1 MVRYVTGVR
10 YALQSGRWL
19 ITWYEC
25 SRLAL
30 VPLVDRID
38 GNALGDGVL
47 TFGAFERSDLVAGTS
62 WRDANHRQLGETF
75 RATRGLLRRELEA
88 RTFFGLKQ
96 IEPCRGDAD
105 TA

>member
-1 MVRYVTGVR
+1 MRSKADVGCSHGYV
-10 YALQSGRWL
+10 
-19 ITWYEC
+19 C

-30 VPLVDRID
+30 VPLVDGID
-38 GNALGDGVL
+38 GHTLSDGVL
-47 TFGAFERSDLVAGTS
+47 TFGAFERFNLEAGTS
-62 WRDANHRQLGETF
+62 RRDANQRQLGETF
-75 RATRGLLRRELEA
+75 RATRRLLCRELEA